1 LPANIIKVEEDKE
14 TGNPDARK
22 GKKNEEEPKEL
33 PKQLSKKSGKL
44 A

>member
-14 TGNPDARK
+14 TGNTYARK
-22 GKKNEEEPKEL
+22 GKKIEEELKEL

-44 A
+44 T